1 MSFGNENGNQ
11 ETPKSKI
18 DIINMKMKRADEI
31 QIEIDNLVDRM
42 PEGELKQELQS
53 KTKELHELWAEVT
66 ELISKED
73 ERDIKKLEYYQHRGQ
88 KAE

>member
-73 ERDIKKLEYYQHRGQ
+73 ERDIKKLE
-88 KAE
+88 

>member
-73 ERDIKKLEYYQHRGQ
+73 ESDIKKLE
-88 KAE
+88 

>member
-31 QIEIDNLVDRM
+31 QIEIDNLVDSM

-73 ERDIKKLEYYQHRGQ
+73 ERDIKKLE
-88 KAE
+88 